1 MPNNLLVI
9 NPKTGAVLR
18 SVTRLRGRDVTA
30 VRFAKDGSVWVGT
43 NNGLLRLNPN
53 TGAVLDAEV
62 AGLPSSRVLALAP
75 DIGNKL
81 WIGTSEGLAWLMPKT
96 DSAKP
101 HIAFSRAVK

>member
-18 SVTRLRGRDVTA
+18 SVTRLRGRNVTA

-43 NNGLLRLNPN
+43 NNGLLRLNPH
-53 TGAVLDAEV
+53 TGSVLDEV
-62 AGLPSSRVLALAP
+62 AGLPSSRVFALAP

-81 WIGTSEGLAWLMPKT
+81 WIGTSEGLAWLMPKMPM
-96 DSAKP
+96 AKT
-101 HIAFSRAVK
+101 HLAFSRAVK